1 MSHSKW
7 SVENSFKYLLKNETK
22 PHVLNDV
29 PVFIVGNGPSLDN
42 LLPILKEEHANAI
55 VISCGTALQVLHKN
69 DIVPDYHVDLE
80 VNRSPYDWLVRINDK
95 EYLKK
100 INLISGN
107 GVHPDVINAY
117 KNAFLSLKK
126 GEPATLI
133 LESLFSEHEFV
144 SLKYSYPTVSNF
156 AIDCALELGFKQI
169 YLFGVDLGFVDFRHH
184 HSKQSGYYLEDG
196 EELIEYAR
204 AYNTS
209 LTVEGNLR
217 PFVNTKYEFK
227 MSKTI
232 IELALGNAS
241 ADVDVYN
248 LNDGAKIKRT
258 IPLEPENIL
267 ILSDAQKKAEAIDWL
282 ENTAH
287 QTLDKDVFMERFNQ
301 KVKNSDLLY
310 GLSLLEKAMS
320 KPFKERADAEKAIIN
335 SRKIIIDL
343 FRDDKPIVI
352 YYLHGSVNYV
362 NTVLSKTLNM
372 SDDEECLEL
381 LNGIREQWILF
392 LADASESMEVAPYE
406 LDFIVG
412 FPFERTQIK
421 IGEYFNGQNI
431 KVYSKFSSSVLVNTA
446 SILDIRL
453 NDKKPSLGKLR
464 IEFFSSDIEVSLDN
478 DEKVCLIVT
487 NQQDLQYLLD
497 TNNTSL
503 LVYLPHYF
511 NNDSHNYG
519 TFEDR
524 ENYALFIAL
533 ISATCSESIKVI
545 VPKLVEKSAQDVL
558 SDYLDDFEFLSAY
571 KIYESY
577 YYSAFSDRYLTDNEM
592 VTAVDD
598 RFRFLPC
605 IREENLVTI
614 FGNY

>member
-1 MSHSKW
+1 
-7 SVENSFKYLLKNETK
+7 
-22 PHVLNDV
+22 
-29 PVFIVGNGPSLDN
+29 
-42 LLPILKEEHANAI
+42 
-55 VISCGTALQVLHKN
+55 
-69 DIVPDYHVDLE
+69 
-80 VNRSPYDWLVRINDK
+80 
-95 EYLKK
+95 
-100 INLISGN
+100 
-107 GVHPDVINAY
+107 
-117 KNAFLSLKK
+117 
-126 GEPATLI
+126 
-133 LESLFSEHEFV
+133 
-144 SLKYSYPTVSNF
+144 
-156 AIDCALELGFKQI
+156 
-169 YLFGVDLGFVDFRHH
+169 
-184 HSKQSGYYLEDG
+184 
-196 EELIEYAR
+196 
-204 AYNTS
+204 
-209 LTVEGNLR
+209 
-217 PFVNTKYEFK
+217 

-232 IELALGNAS
+232 ITMALGNAS
-241 ADVDVYN
+241 ADVDVI

-258 IPLEPENIL
+258 IPLEPEIS

-524 ENYALFIAL
+524 ENYALFIANF
-533 ISATCSESIKVI
+533 CYV
-545 VPKLVEKSAQDVL
+545 
-558 SDYLDDFEFLSAY
+558 
-571 KIYESY
+571 
-577 YYSAFSDRYLTDNEM
+577 
-592 VTAVDD
+592 
-598 RFRFLPC
+598 
-605 IREENLVTI
+605 
-614 FGNY
+614 

>member
-1 MSHSKW
+1 
-7 SVENSFKYLLKNETK
+7 
-22 PHVLNDV
+22 
-29 PVFIVGNGPSLDN
+29 
-42 LLPILKEEHANAI
+42 
-55 VISCGTALQVLHKN
+55 
-69 DIVPDYHVDLE
+69 
-80 VNRSPYDWLVRINDK
+80 
-95 EYLKK
+95 
-100 INLISGN
+100 
-107 GVHPDVINAY
+107 
-117 KNAFLSLKK
+117 
-126 GEPATLI
+126 
-133 LESLFSEHEFV
+133 LFSEHEFV

-204 AYNTS
+204 AYDTS

-232 IELALGNAS
+232 IELALGNAN

-267 ILSDAQKKAEAIDWL
+267 ILSDAHKKAEAIDWL

-287 QTLDKDVFMERFNQ
+287 QTLDKDIFAERFNE

-310 GLSLLEKAMS
+310 GLSLLKKAMS

-372 SDDEECLEL
+372 SNDEECLEL

-392 LADASESMEVAPYE
+392 LADTSASMEVAPYE
-406 LDFIVG
+406 LDFISCS
-412 FPFERTQIK
+412 PLERAQIRVP
-421 IGEYFNGQNI
+421 EYYAGQDLT
-431 KVYSKFSSSVLVNTA
+431 VYSKYAKTALESAASVLGVQFNKSSPT
-446 SILDIRL
+446 S
-453 NDKKPSLGKLR
+453 KKLR
-464 IEFFSSDIEVSLDN
+464 IDFYQDDLALTPRSG
-478 DEKVCLIVT
+478 EKLCLIVT
-487 NQQDLQYLLD
+487 NQEDLGRLLRED
-497 TNNTSL
+497 VDAL
-503 LVYLPHYF
+503 LVFLPHYF
-511 NNDSHNYG
+511 SNKNYLFEGFG
-519 TFEDR
+519 TK
-524 ENYALFIAL
+524 ENYAFFIAL
-533 ISATCSESIKVI
+533 NAATCTPSIKVV
-545 VPKLVEKSAQDVL
+545 VPKLTERESLDVL
-558 SDYLDDFEFLSAY
+558 SEYLADFTCLSSF
-571 KIYESY
+571 ICYESY
-577 YYSAFSDRYLTDNEM
+577 YYTAFTREYLSEEEM
-592 VTAVDD
+592 VSGADE
-598 RFRFLPC
+598 RFRFLPFV
-605 IREENLVTI
+605 REENLCLVL
-614 FGNY
+614 